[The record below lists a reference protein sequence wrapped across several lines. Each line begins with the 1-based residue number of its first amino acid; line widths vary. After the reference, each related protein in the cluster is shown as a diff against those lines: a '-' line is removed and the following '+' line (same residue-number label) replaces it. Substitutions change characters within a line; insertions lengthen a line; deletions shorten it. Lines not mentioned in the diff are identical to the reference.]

1 MLKIYVIIVLLA
13 GGAQLAFAQ
22 KTIILTDSVLANV
35 KELPVVF
42 VKLKGFNPFPKLT
55 FGSYAV
61 VSGKWG
67 LGMAP
72 ESSNIWGT
80 KTKTKSSR
88 KFSFVLADTAS
99 DTVKVNGV
107 MKTVSETIS
116 PLQVSKSFS
125 IGTDAELASL
135 DFSANIAVSGDTA
148 HTWTLSMKTESGG
161 ETVKYEGFL
170 TDGKRT
176 VLITPLYTSHYESPA
191 YGYEFTENDQFYSAY
206 LFSTNGKTYL
216 NSYNMYFKKGLDTKL
231 KMALSGAMVA
241 LLELKK

>member
-1 MLKIYVIIVLLA
+1 MLKKYVIIVLLA

-22 KTIILTDSVLANV
+22 KNIILTDSVLANV

-55 FGSYAV
+55 FGDYAV

-80 KTKTKSSR
+80 KTKTKTSR
-88 KFSFVLADTAS
+88 KFSFVLTDTAR

-107 MKTVSETIS
+107 MKTVSETIT

-125 IGTDAELASL
+125 IGGDAQMETL
-135 DFSANIAVSGDTA
+135 DFSANIAVIGT
-148 HTWTLSMKTESGG
+148 KK
-161 ETVKYEGFL
+161 VNRL
-170 TDGKRT
+170 T
-176 VLITPLYTSHYESPA
+176 
-191 YGYEFTENDQFYSAY
+191 
-206 LFSTNGKTYL
+206 
-216 NSYNMYFKKGLDTKL
+216 
-231 KMALSGAMVA
+231 
-241 LLELKK
+241 